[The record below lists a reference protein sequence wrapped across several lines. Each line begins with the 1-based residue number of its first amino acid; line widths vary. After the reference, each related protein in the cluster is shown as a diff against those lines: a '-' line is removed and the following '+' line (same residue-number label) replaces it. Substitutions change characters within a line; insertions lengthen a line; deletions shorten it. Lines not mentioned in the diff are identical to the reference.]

1 MSEQESAPDTSSMK
15 PTDALV
21 LTASS
26 FPSRQVAAELRAEM
40 GFPVEP
46 PEGPVAAAEILIELR
61 MDATADGSPV
71 IALTDQSSAATPS
84 QTI

>member
-1 MSEQESAPDTSSMK
+1 MSEQESAPDTSSEK
-15 PTDALV
+15 PTDTLD

-26 FPSRQVAAELRAEM
+26 RRVAAELRAEM

-46 PEGPVAAAEILIELR
+46 PEGPVAAVEILTELR
-61 MDATADGSPV
+61 MEATADGSPV
-71 IALTDQSSAATPS
+71 IALTDQSSGATPS